1 MKIIAEIYN
10 KSLDINNELCF
21 KLNCE
26 EDVQIC
32 SSIISGNI
40 YNLTTNEVMLKIM
53 NDYVN
58 SINTNVTDSQNNSTS
73 NNTTDLSLV
82 NMTNNKI
89 TDKKDSFYL
98 IYSDLEN
105 NFSNYISLGILDR
118 FEYNNK
124 NISNSNRNFMF
135 KNNKTALDRYW
146 LDVESGKF

>member
-21 KLNCE
+21 KINCE

-40 YNLTTNEVMLKIM
+40 YNFTTNEVMIKIM
-53 NDYVN
+53 SDYIN
-58 SINTNVTDSQNNSTS
+58 SIGTNVTNDQNNTTS
-73 NNTTDLSLV
+73 NNITNISMI
-82 NMTNNKI
+82 NMTYNTN
-89 TDKKDSFYL
+89 TEKKDSFYI
-98 IYSDLEN
+98 IYNDLEN
-105 NFSNYISLGILDR
+105 NFSNYISLGILER
-118 FEYNNK
+118 FVYNNK

-135 KNNKTALDRYW
+135 KNNKTALDKYW